1 MYGSYALLVVFTLL
15 GALGAFFFKRAT
27 AESVSLGSLARSKH
41 MAMGVTCYVGSAVIN
56 IVVLQLLPY
65 TVVLP
70 CSAITYVWSL
80 YLSRTFLAEYVG
92 MAKVIGISCILG
104 GVVLIA
110 LA

>member
-27 AESVSLGSLARSKH
+27 TESATLVALAHSKH
-41 MAMGVTCYVGSAVIN
+41 MVIGVTCYVGSAVIN

-92 MAKVIGISCILG
+92 MAKVIGVSCILG